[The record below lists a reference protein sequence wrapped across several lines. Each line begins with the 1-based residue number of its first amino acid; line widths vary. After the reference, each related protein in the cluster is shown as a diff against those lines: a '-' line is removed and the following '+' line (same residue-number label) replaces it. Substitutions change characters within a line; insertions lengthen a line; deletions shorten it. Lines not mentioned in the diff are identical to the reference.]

1 MTNELDWVIHQ
12 QNQKTEFERKQT
24 EVRKQQSD
32 ALNRSMSMQKPIPNM
47 SDAYAQV
54 RAKNYQPTQQEI
66 EYQRFTSGAWIDNEK
81 GK

>member
-32 ALNRSMSMQKPIPNM
+32 ALNKSMSMQKPIPNM
-47 SDAYAQV
+47 RDAYAEV
-54 RAKNYQPTQQEI
+54 RAKNHQLPQEYR
-66 EYQRFTSGAWIDNEK
+66 EYMRFQSGAWIDNEK